1 MKLNPSPCPPQTP
14 FADVELAERIEATAA
29 AEIRRFVRT
38 AQLMDHGTSAT
49 GFDVAGGAAAFLAP
63 DSPMNRA
70 IGLGMTG
77 PVDESDIIG
86 LARFF
91 ADHEATP
98 SIGVCPLAHPTL
110 VEHLSAEG
118 WIVEG
123 FENVL
128 VRALG
133 AEDAVES
140 RPANGIEIR
149 EVADDR
155 DRELWKLV
163 AATGFSWPLPP
174 LDSQFEIGEVVV
186 RRPGTRLYLA
196 FCEERAAGVAELM
209 IDGATAWLSADTT
222 LAQFR
227 GRGVQR
233 ALQERR
239 LAVAAGNGCDL
250 AVSEATPGS
259 ISQRNMER
267 AGFRVVYTRL
277 DMTHPDVVPTRE

>member
-1 MKLNPSPCPPQTP
+1 MKLNPSPSSPQAP
-14 FADVELAERIEATAA
+14 FADVELAQRIEAAAA
-29 AEIRRFVRT
+29 AEVRRFVRT
-38 AQLMDHGTSAT
+38 AQLMDHGTRAA
-49 GFDVAGGAAAFLAP
+49 GFDVAGGVAAFLAP
-63 DSPMNRA
+63 ESPMNRA

-77 PVDESDIIG
+77 SVDESDVIDLG
-86 LARFF
+86 RFF
-91 ADHEATP
+91 AKHGAIP

-128 VRALG
+128 VRAL
-133 AEDAVES
+133 DADEIVAP
-140 RPANGIEIR
+140 RATDAIEIR
-149 EVADDR
+149 EVADDS

-174 LDSQFEIGEVVV
+174 LDAQFEIGAVVV
-186 RRPGTRLYLA
+186 RRPGTRLLLA
-196 FCEERAAGVAELM
+196 FCEGRVAGAAELM

-222 LAQFR
+222 LPEFR

-233 ALQERR
+233 ALQQRR
-239 LAVAAGNGCDL
+239 LAVATASGCDL

-259 ISQRNMER
+259 SSQRNMER
-267 AGFRVVYTRL
+267 AGFRVAYTRL
-277 DMTHPDVVPTRE
+277 DLTHPDDSPAEE